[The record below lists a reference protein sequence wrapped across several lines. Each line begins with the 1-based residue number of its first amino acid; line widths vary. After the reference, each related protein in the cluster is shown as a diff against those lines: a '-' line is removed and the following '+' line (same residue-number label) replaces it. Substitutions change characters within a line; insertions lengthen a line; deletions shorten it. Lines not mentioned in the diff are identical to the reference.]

1 MIKKTDME
9 SFNMLIM
16 INIKVIG
23 KMDKDLDR
31 DYINMLMEI
40 HIMVNG

>member
-1 MIKKTDME
+1 MDME

-23 KMDKDLDR
+23 KMDKDLDK
-31 DYINMLMEI
+31 DYINMLMET
-40 HIMVNG
+40 HIMDNG